1 MDGVCFQGFQ
11 GLENQLTA
19 LGLPG
24 NRLHQ
29 LPVGPISILTGTS
42 LHGLENQLTA
52 LGLPGNRLQQL
63 PVGPISILTGTS
75 LHGMMRS

>member
-1 MDGVCFQGFQ
+1 MYSVELQKGTICEHLFLLKGFQ

-29 LPVGPISILTGTS
+29 LPVGPISILTGKSTS
-42 LHGLENQLTA
+42 LHGLRCSQFGA
-52 LGLPGNRLQQL
+52 R
-63 PVGPISILTGTS
+63 
-75 LHGMMRS
+75 RR